1 MTAYQVT
8 PTATLAGDLSQ
19 RESRDITTIAYGGG
33 ALLLAS
39 AFGNGLNYAFGIF
52 LARTLGA
59 EEFGL
64 FALALTIFNMVT
76 LTVIFGMDIG
86 ATKFVSHHLGEGQQH
101 KAKES
106 LLAATAIAFGSG
118 FVAAIGLAL
127 FAYPI
132 ALTLYHKPDLAQS
145 LLIFSMAIPLATVTA
160 VLISTLQAYQ
170 TVRYTILVKY
180 LWEPIGKF
188 VLAGAVLWAGLQL
201 FGVLISIVLVLAVST
216 VLSLRSVYRVAWGGS
231 GSLWVWNRREART
244 LISFCVP
251 LVISK
256 IVGVVAPRSDMLIL
270 GYWANAQ
277 EVGIYL
283 AAFQT
288 AATMALIVGAFDT
301 SLGPIMSRA
310 WSQQDRERMKD
321 SYQAVS
327 RLSIMAALPV
337 FCCLIVFSSEILGI
351 FGSEFIRG
359 TAALMILA
367 LGQVFNTAT
376 GSANTVLLMS
386 GQSKLVMTNTVV
398 MGVVLLAA
406 TATIIPFWGITGAA
420 IAASTTFILTNVIRV
435 IQVWRLYQVQPYTW
449 DLVKPIAAAIVATG
463 IILMLPLSAVSIPS
477 PVLGLALGL
486 LYLSGL
492 FLIGINQQDRLVF
505 QSIFLRFRKHFGE
518 EKI

>member
-1 MTAYQVT
+1 MIGLVVPPSLVSSSKKAK
-8 PTATLAGDLSQ
+8 LEGDNEAIALSG
-19 RESRDITTIAYGGG
+19 SAV
-33 ALLLAS
+33 LLAS
-39 AFGNGLNYAFGIF
+39 GFGNGLNYAFGIF

-64 FALALTIFNMVT
+64 FALVLTIFNMVT

-106 LLAATAIAFGSG
+106 LLAAASIAFGSG

-127 FAYPI
+127 LAHPI
-132 ALTLYHKPDLAQS
+132 AVTLYNKPDLVQS
-145 LLIFSMAIPLATVTA
+145 LLIFSTAIPLATVTA

-180 LWEPIGKF
+180 IWEPIGKF
-188 VLAGAVLWAGLQL
+188 ILAGILLWAGFQL
-201 FGVLISIVLVLAVST
+201 LGVLISIILVFAVST
-216 VLSLRSVYRVAWGGS
+216 VLSLRYVYRVAWGGS
-231 GSLWVWNRREART
+231 GSLWLWSGREART
-244 LISFCVP
+244 LVSFCFP

-256 IVGVVAPRSDMLIL
+256 LVGVVAPRSDILIL

-288 AATMALIVGAFDT
+288 AATMALIVAAFDT

-310 WSQQDRERMKD
+310 WSQQDMVRMKD

-327 RLSIMAALPV
+327 RLSIMAALPL
-337 FCCLIVFSSEILGI
+337 FCFLILFPSEILRV
-351 FGSEFIRG
+351 FGLEFTRG
-359 TAALMILA
+359 SVALMVLA
-367 LGQVFNTAT
+367 FGQVFNTAT
-376 GSANTVLLMS
+376 GSANTILLMS
-386 GQSKLVMTNTVV
+386 GQSRFVMTNTVV
-398 MGVVLLAA
+398 MGVVLLVA
-406 TATIIPFWGITGAA
+406 TATVIPFWGITGAA

-449 DLVKPIAAAIVATG
+449 DLMKPITAAIGSAG
-463 IILMLPLSAVSIPS
+463 IILMLHMSAVSLPS
-477 PVLGLALGL
+477 PVLGLALGM

-492 FLIGINQQDRLVF
+492 LLLGINQQDRLVF
-505 QSIFLRFRKHFGE
+505 QSIFLRCRKHFGE
-518 EKI
+518 EKR